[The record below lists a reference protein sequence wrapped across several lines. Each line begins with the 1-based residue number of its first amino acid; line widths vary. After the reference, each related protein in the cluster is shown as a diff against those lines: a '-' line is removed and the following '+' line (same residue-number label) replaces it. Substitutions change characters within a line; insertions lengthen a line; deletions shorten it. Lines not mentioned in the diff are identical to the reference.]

1 MIKYKD
7 ENINDLLVQLEASK
21 PVVKDLLRDLLI
33 KMKGFYHQVPM
44 KVLLSKQKENGDI
57 KLTIVYLDSTAKT
70 VIASEYDL
78 NKSFQKILY
87 RLDN

>member
-33 KMKGFYHQVPM
+33 KMKGFYHQVSM
-44 KVLLSKQKENGDI
+44 KVLLSKQK
-57 KLTIVYLDSTAKT
+57 
-70 VIASEYDL
+70 
-78 NKSFQKILY
+78 
-87 RLDN
+87 